1 MCNSYVYQYAEYP
14 LGSSGAM
21 LYVLSGGL
29 GQQNPKWYM
38 DGAVSE
44 FLQRIGNPMYNEF
57 IEIFLDNP
65 YVRVIIVGINDLT
78 YHTSTELR

>member
-1 MCNSYVYQYAEYP
+1 MCNSYEYQYAEYP
-14 LGSSGAM
+14 LGDTNAT

-29 GQQNPKWYM
+29 GQKNPKGYM

-44 FLQRIGNPMYNEF
+44 FLQRKGNPMYNEF

-65 YVRVIIVGINDLT
+65 FVRVIIVGINDLE
-78 YHTSTELR
+78 YHNSCEL

>member
-1 MCNSYVYQYAEYP
+1 MCNSYEYQYAEYP
-14 LGSSGAM
+14 LEGTNAT

-29 GQQNPKWYM
+29 GQQNPKGYM

-44 FLQRIGNPMYNEF
+44 FLQRKGNPMYNEF

-65 YVRVIIVGINDLT
+65 FVRVIIVGINDLE
-78 YHTSTELR
+78 YHNSCEL